1 MNFMT
6 FFDCFYYLDGPCA
19 GKKLA
24 GIIWNLLNYRDNF
37 DERYRI
43 IEVVCKRT
51 INSKNPEAKTKEVII
66 MNY

>member
-37 DERYRI
+37 DE
-43 IEVVCKRT
+43 
-51 INSKNPEAKTKEVII
+51 SKLG
-66 MNY
+66 